1 MVSRFVLVEEHRGPA
16 RYEAGFS
23 GEPQKNQQDEDKQ
36 HAALSKAHLAQ
47 LLVLVLDDL
56 VRLTVAFLLLAA
68 SKGLFQAW
76 MIFKKLEFYIIFLI
90 EFHRYKRSEQ
100 L

>member
-1 MVSRFVLVEEHRGPA
+1 MVLRFFLVEEHRGPA

-23 GEPQKNQQDEDKQ
+23 GEPQENQQDEVDQ
-36 HAALSKAHLAQ
+36 HAALSEAHLAQ

-56 VRLTVAFLLLAA
+56 VRLTVAFLFLAT

-76 MIFKKLEFYIIFLI
+76 LIKKT
-90 EFHRYKRSEQ
+90 SS
-100 L
+100 